1 MKEGKEYDVVLET
14 GLRSAAQSERKIT
27 SYLLTDL
34 SIKLKEGD
42 SFSSVDDDLE
52 TTRYWMVINSEVKT
66 FRGYFRYKIIEL
78 DYLLKYVDKFGSI
91 ITEPAYLNGTGEF
104 DIKQYFKIAD

>member
-1 MKEGKEYDVVLET
+1 MDYYELYKMRMQSFGSTEQEKTSNKLARDFEQFKRKSPNRTTIVMKEGQEYDVVLET

-42 SFSSVDDDLE
+42 SFSSQE
-52 TTRYWMVINSEVKT
+52 MNI
-66 FRGYFRYKIIEL
+66 
-78 DYLLKYVDKFGSI
+78 DK
-91 ITEPAYLNGTGEF
+91 
-104 DIKQYFKIAD
+104 